1 MFQFAVAPGNTLR
14 VIYFIY
20 CQRPG
25 AGCKQQLFIKQWIQV
40 FWQRVAV
47 YFMNSLYIDILK
59 FFTVHFL
66 RYLRHLG
73 KTSGHPCTL
82 RVPTPSDLQ
91 LAQPPLFGGIRPRT
105 SFCKFFSRIMF
116 IKICVYEKT
125 TKGTAKN

>member
-1 MFQFAVAPGNTLR
+1 MLYLSICMFQFAVAPGNTLR

-25 AGCKQQLFIKQWIQV
+25 AGCKQQLFIKQWVQV

-47 YFMNSLYIDILK
+47 LFYELTLLQSFKIFYEN
-59 FFTVHFL
+59 FF

-73 KTSGHPCTL
+73 KTSGHTCTL

-105 SFCKFFSRIMF
+105 SFCKFFFSHH
-116 IKICVYEKT
+116 VH
-125 TKGTAKN
+125 KNLCL